1 MSERGSRLG
10 SQQTVRAQ
18 SNVVAVVLLTGMVL
32 TGATVVVYAGT
43 TALDEREQS
52 LSFESAKES
61 MQSFDTTV
69 AQAANGDQSGATAPL
84 DGIDGEFARL
94 DEDAGEIA
102 IELIDQ
108 ETGSTVDSNSKQFGA
123 VVYEREGR
131 NVAYQGGGVFTASGG
146 GSAVVSP
153 PPVEYRINGGEPT
166 LTLPVIAIEG
176 DSIHKN
182 AEISRTDTDNFL
194 SVANPVPRDH
204 KVVITVQSEYYR
216 AWGSVFEERVG
227 ASVTYND
234 AAQTVSFELV
244 RPGSQ
249 GGVGSVVISS
259 DTASNVN
266 NHGSSDSY
274 DSAVDNYADQAPGDS
289 GDIRIDGAIEIK
301 KQTIS
306 GALHATDG
314 ISDFGNG
321 GQPTII
327 EGETRLGTS
336 SDGEL
341 DITAKDVRFGDT
353 LSTKDSL
360 LVDNNRDPR
369 FDGKVIVG
377 GDLGTSTSAA
387 TTTDGFGGDVHVH
400 GNAFVGGNTD
410 IAGDLIVD
418 GDVDLGSNVDV
429 TGDIIASGQVDGDCN
444 PTTDGSASTVYACDS
459 SRVSNQIDAPLTP
472 QVPTEPHAK
481 DRIQQKGNAYD
492 GGENDNDADADID
505 DSTNT
510 LTCNSD
516 CTLDSGNYYFDSL
529 DVDSAL
535 TLDTASG
542 DIEIYVDDT
551 VDISSDITVK
561 GPNEVRIY
569 TAGDGT
575 DSFYLD
581 ADVIVRDQSGFRTD
595 KATKLWVYAMP
606 DADVHIHTGSTFTG
620 AIYGAAD
627 DSTGVPGASIT
638 VRNNVDVYGALVGHF
653 VDWSNHG
660 AVHYDEALQDKTV
673 LDRGVSGGP
682 PKIAYIQSTSRT
694 VTVD

>member
-10 SQQTVRAQ
+10 PREPVRAQ
-18 SNVVAVVLLTGMVL
+18 SNAVAAVLLVGMVL

-43 TALDEREQS
+43 TALDEREQA
-52 LSFESAKES
+52 LSYSSAKES
-61 MQSFDTTV
+61 MQSFDTAV
-69 AQAANGDQSGATAPL
+69 ARAANGDQSGAAAPL
-84 DGIDGEFARL
+84 DGLDGGFARL
-94 DEDAGEIA
+94 DDDAGQIT
-102 IELIDQ
+102 IEVIDR

-131 NVAYQGGGVFTASGG
+131 TVAYQGGGVFTASGG
-146 GSAVVSP
+146 GSAVVSA
-153 PPVEYRINGGEPT
+153 PPVEYRTDGGEPT
-166 LTLPVIAIEG
+166 LTLPVIAIKG
-176 DSIHKN
+176 DSIHEN
-182 AEISRTDTDNFL
+182 AKVSRTDARDLL

-204 KVVITVQSEYYR
+204 RVVITVQSEYYR
-216 AWGSVFEERVG
+216 AWGSVFEERIG

-274 DSAVDNYADQAPGDS
+274 DSAVDRYDNQAPGDS
-289 GDIRIDGAIEIK
+289 GDIRIDGSIEIK
-301 KQTIS
+301 KQTIA

-341 DITAKDVRFGDT
+341 EITAKDVRFGNT
-353 LSTKDSL
+353 LSTNDSL
-360 LVDNNRDPR
+360 LVDSNRDPR

-377 GDLGTSTSAA
+377 GDLGT
-387 TTTDGFGGDVHVH
+387 TTTKLTTNDGFGGDVHVH
-400 GNAFVGGNTD
+400 GNAFIGGNTD
-410 IAGDLIVD
+410 IAGDLVVN
-418 GDVDLGSNVDV
+418 GSVDLGNNVDV
-429 TGDIIASGQVDGDCN
+429 GGDLIARDSIDGDCDSAV
-444 PTTDGSASTVYACDS
+444 DGNVVGTVRACDY
-459 SRVSNQIDAPLTP
+459 SRASHQIDAPLTP

-481 DRIQQKGNAYD
+481 DLIQRKRDAYD
-492 GGENDNDADADID
+492 GGDNDNDDDTDIA
-505 DSTNT
+505 SNS
-510 LTCNSD
+510 LTCAGD
-516 CTLDSGNYYFDSL
+516 CTLERGSYYFDSL
-529 DVDSAL
+529 DVDSVL
-535 TLDTASG
+535 TLDTVGG
-542 DIEIYVDDT
+542 DIEIYVDDEI
-551 VDISSDITVK
+551 DISNDITVK

-569 TAGDGT
+569 TAGDGA

-581 ADVIVRDQSGFRTD
+581 SDVIVRDQSGFRTD
-595 KATKLWVYAMP
+595 RSKKLWVYTMP

-620 AIYGAAD
+620 VIYGAAD

-638 VRNNVDVYGALVGHF
+638 VRNNVDVYGALVGHL

-660 AVHYDEALQDKTV
+660 AVHYDEALRDETV

-694 VTVD
+694 VTVG